1 MDEQANIELVKQCYE
16 AYTTGDG
23 PRLLALMEPDIE
35 WDIPEVPGIAH
46 SGKRHGT
53 AGVAEFFRLV
63 SEGQQLRNFQ
73 PQEFF
78 AHGDRVVVL
87 GHHDWTVRAN
97 GCDFGS
103 DWVHIFT
110 VKDGKVAS
118 FREVMDTQTVLAA
131 YQGATARTVPRA
143 YPHAPQGDVAR
154 SLH

>member
-23 PRLLALMEPDIE
+23 PRLLGLMQPDIE
-35 WDIPEVPGIAH
+35 WDIPEVPDIGH
-46 SGKRHGT
+46 SGKRHGI
-53 AGVAEFFRLV
+53 AEVAEFFRLV
-63 SEGQQLRNFQ
+63 SEGQELRNFQ

-97 GCDFGS
+97 HCDFGS

-118 FREVMDTQTVLAA
+118 FREVMDTQAIVAA
-131 YQGATARTVPRA
+131 YHGEAASTVPRA
-143 YPHAPQGDVAR
+143 YPHAPRGDVAR